1 MTIQWI
7 GGLNPG
13 NATNVTFSNIPQNF
27 SHLQLRVFGR
37 TAFATTDWELWMQLN
52 GDSGTN
58 YTYHILFGNGS
69 SASSAGFIGQNFIR
83 FGLLPGA
90 NATANC
96 FGVSVCD
103 ILDYTNTNK
112 NKTIRALAGYDLNGL
127 GTTGLW
133 SSVWLNTAAIT
144 SITLGTANSNFASGS
159 RADLYGITTSEV
171 TGA

>member
-1 MTIQWI
+1 MTWI

-13 NATNVTFSNIPQNF
+13 NATNVTFSNIPQTF

-37 TAFATTDWELWMQLN
+37 TAFAASDWELWIQLN
-52 GDSGTN
+52 GDGGAN
-58 YTYHILFGNGS
+58 YTYHLVFGDG
-69 SASSAGFIGQNFIR
+69 ASPASAGFTAQNFARI
-83 FGLLPGA
+83 GSLTGA
-90 NATANC
+90 NATANV

-112 NKTIRALAGYDLNGL
+112 NKTVRALGGRDVNGT
-127 GTTGLW
+127 GNVGLW

-159 RADLYGITTSEV
+159 RADLYGITVSSQ